1 MRVVINDLY
10 GHKENM
16 DIEPEWTVGH
26 LKNLIEMARGIPV
39 INQRL
44 IYLGSPLEDEMS
56 LERVEEGSVIW
67 VVRKLS

>member
-1 MRVVINDLY
+1 MRVVIKDVY

-16 DIEPEWTVGH
+16 DIDPEWTVGH

-39 INQRL
+39 MNQRL

-67 VVRKLS
+67 VVRQMS